1 MMWRFFVVLFTHVCK
16 TTRACF
22 ILDSEEEEFGD
33 GEVYGVSCRTV
44 ASTELILS
52 SSRSSECEIFC
63 VGSDEDVCVSPV
75 SVVSSLARLERLQDH

>member
-1 MMWRFFVVLFTHVCK
+1 MSAKQLAHVSFLILRRKSLVMERFM
-16 TTRACF
+16 
-22 ILDSEEEEFGD
+22 
-33 GEVYGVSCRTV
+33 GVSCRTV

-52 SSRSSECEIFC
+52 SSRCSECEIFC